1 MYMVKGGKEIMDSIG
16 CFTTRRVTKRELID
30 AINKAYPDDVKCGKN
45 YSIAVCLETSVHYDD
60 EPKQIIQFGKNLKF

>member
-1 MYMVKGGKEIMDSIG
+1 MDYIG

-30 AINKAYPDDVKCGKN
+30 AINRAYPDDVRAGEN
-45 YSIAVCLETSVHYDD
+45 YAVEVCLETCVHYDD